1 MATFDRNNPFQTQL
15 FERKVMLPYLK
26 DYRNTTMF
34 SKFMGGADA
43 PINMVTENKGDGDRI
58 IFPLRQL
65 EFPRIALGA
74 AQLEGNEQELQYVT
88 DQVEISRVRWATR
101 LTDRQLMM
109 LQTKFQ
115 LDSDVRSDLLDKADL
130 YNTKR
135 IVSQFALAFPGA
147 APIPNFDYSYA
158 DLTAR
163 MLAAN
168 LDQAGAGISRSR
180 ILLGNGYYA
189 TQATLT
195 AALAVGNL
203 PVNAHKLTVAHI
215 RSLFRLA
222 MTGKSM
228 PITGGAA
235 FTSSESA
242 IRPFKYATK
251 LGFEDK
257 RYVLFVSPEAYN
269 ELAQDAAWQAQV
281 NRGTIENEN
290 QPSTLYGSM
299 YKGTIEGVMVMV
311 IPEFSNL
318 TITNAAGNTYAYSA
332 LIGAS
337 AIGFGMGGT
346 PKFTDRTSTDYGLH
360 YGLAHNEISGM
371 KVLKYPSISIGNRSN
386 NTNLVEYGLIHSFT
400 TLA

>member
-1 MATFDRNNPFQTQL
+1 
-15 FERKVMLPYLK
+15 
-26 DYRNTTMF
+26 
-34 SKFMGGADA
+34 
-43 PINMVTENKGDGDRI
+43 
-58 IFPLRQL
+58 
-65 EFPRIALGA
+65 
-74 AQLEGNEQELQYVT
+74 
-88 DQVEISRVRWATR
+88 
-101 LTDRQLMM
+101 MM

-130 YNTKR
+130 FNTKR
-135 IVSQFALAFPGA
+135 IISQFALAFPGA
-147 APIPNFDYSYA
+147 AAVPNFDYTYA
-158 DLTAR
+158 SLTAR

-180 ILLGNGYYA
+180 ILLGNNYY
-189 TQATLT
+189 TTHATLT

-222 MTGKSM
+222 MTGKSA
-228 PITGGAA
+228 PITGGGGAA
-235 FTSSESA
+235 FTSTESA
-242 IRPFKYATK
+242 IRPYKYATK

-257 RYVLFVSPEAYN
+257 RYLLAVSPEAYN
-269 ELAQDAAWQAQV
+269 ELAQDPAWQAQV

-311 IPEFSNL
+311 IPEFTNL

-371 KVLKYPSISIGNRSN
+371 KVLKFPSKSIGTRLN
-386 NTNLVEYGLIHSFT
+386 NTNLVEYGMIHSFT